1 MTTTRTWHCQII
13 LQKSP
18 NVRGN
23 GPANNKSNTYVHVRK
38 TYELIQR
45 HKHVFQFR
53 WTSYVHIWALVQFIA
68 IISDRLYS
76 HSRHSLSRS
85 PRDSEI
91 LGDIRTWT
99 YQICKVGEKKNWTI
113 TFTEGAIS
121 PLFQNILLPVI
132 RFSCLNKDQILLE
145 DKLLFEISEVEIT
158 SQLYFAK

>member
-38 TYELIQR
+38 TYELIRR

-53 WTSYVHIWALVQFIA
+53 WTSYVHIWALVQFTA

-85 PRDSEI
+85 QRDSEI
-91 LGDIRTWT
+91 LRDISTWT
-99 YQICKVGEKKNWTI
+99 YQICKVGEKINWTI
-113 TFTEGAIS
+113 TFHKWICNLMPDDKRYIE
-121 PLFQNILLPVI
+121 NIVEK
-132 RFSCLNKDQILLE
+132 RRRSHFSSFPKY
-145 DKLLFEISEVEIT
+145 FIT
-158 SQLYFAK
+158 YY